1 MTPASLL
8 RFLQR
13 LTVCLLPW
21 FFCPPA
27 VSLELPLEW
36 QVFQRRDD
44 EATEVS
50 VRGKVPPDVTLV
62 EAKADLPP
70 GSRGQAVDWRVIAS
84 DTQIQDG
91 NFSGSIPLQAGGWY
105 RITVRFRASAA
116 DPVSLAESTV
126 EHVGVGDIFVT
137 AGQSNSSNHGQEKQ
151 TPRSGLVSAFNG
163 QRWQVANDPQPGA
176 SGGQGSFMP
185 PFGDAM
191 AEQFKVPV
199 GIIACGIGATSV
211 REWMPKGTK
220 FPNPPTLEGHVRK
233 LPDGSWE
240 SKGDIYEMF
249 TARMKSLGPHG
260 FRAVLWHQGESD
272 ADQPDPKRTLI
283 GKPYRQL
290 LEQLIRD
297 SRRDIGWE
305 APWVVALVSSH
316 GGEGV
321 SELRDAQQSLWDEG
335 IAVEGPDSDALR
347 GALRDG
353 VHFSSKGLQKH
364 GQLWAEKVSAW
375 MLYKGIQ

>member
-13 LTVCLLPW
+13 RAVCLLPW

-50 VRGKVPPDVTLV
+50 VRGKVPPGVTLV

-176 SGGQGSFMP
+176 GQFY
-185 PFGDAM
+185 A
-191 AEQFKVPV
+191 A
-199 GIIACGIGATSV
+199 
-211 REWMPKGTK
+211 
-220 FPNPPTLEGHVRK
+220 
-233 LPDGSWE
+233 
-240 SKGDIYEMF
+240 
-249 TARMKSLGPHG
+249 
-260 FRAVLWHQGESD
+260 LW
-272 ADQPDPKRTLI
+272 RC
-283 GKPYRQL
+283 
-290 LEQLIRD
+290 
-297 SRRDIGWE
+297 
-305 APWVVALVSSH
+305 H
-316 GGEGV
+316 GGTVQGAGWHHR
-321 SELRDAQQSLWDEG
+321 LRNRSHKRARVDAQGHE
-335 IAVEGPDSDALR
+335 
-347 GALRDG
+347 
-353 VHFSSKGLQKH
+353 
-364 GQLWAEKVSAW
+364 VS
-375 MLYKGIQ
+375 